1 MTLHMTQY
9 AERKNIWWLSPLLLS
24 ILSVA
29 SLIAAVGPA
38 SLASAAECQ
47 VTQESGTIQDM
58 PTGNV
63 IPSTMFPLTIIVERD
78 IYGRL
83 VPSPLREIAPYMK
96 SNRTILGDTEKQN
109 VATIGTCMGQ
119 DIRDRVLFHQA
130 LISPIGKTLARA
142 HKPAMNAFA
151 LPYTGKRQVLTIRT
165 TPPEIRTSL
174 HYKAGSILIGPVQE
188 ILKSVLADERSI
200 SQILAAQPS
209 TVGFLSP
216 FGGQLFDN
224 SIPFQNAQQLPD
236 NESLRMN
243 LTTTQALHDGNC
255 ASGCP

>member
-9 AERKNIWWLSPLLLS
+9 AERKNIWWLSPLLPS

-29 SLIAAVGPA
+29 SLIATVGPA

-47 VTQESGTIQDM
+47 VTQENGTTQDM
-58 PTGNV
+58 LTGNV
-63 IPSTMFPLTIIVERD
+63 TPSTMFPLTISVERN
-78 IYGRL
+78 IYGRF
-83 VPSPLREIAPYMK
+83 VPSPLLGIAPYTK
-96 SNRTILGDTEKQN
+96 NNRTILGDTEKQN
-109 VATIGTCMGQ
+109 IATIGACMIQ
-119 DIRDRVLFHQA
+119 DFRDSVLFHQA
-130 LISPIGKTLARA
+130 LSAPIGKTQARA
-142 HKPAMNAFA
+142 HKPAMKAFA

-165 TPPEIRTSL
+165 TPPESRTSL
-174 HYKAGSILIGPVQE
+174 HYKADSILIGPVQE
-188 ILKSVLADERSI
+188 IRKSVLADERSV

-216 FGGQLFDN
+216 FGGQLFGN

-243 LTTTQALHDGNC
+243 LTTAQALHDGNC